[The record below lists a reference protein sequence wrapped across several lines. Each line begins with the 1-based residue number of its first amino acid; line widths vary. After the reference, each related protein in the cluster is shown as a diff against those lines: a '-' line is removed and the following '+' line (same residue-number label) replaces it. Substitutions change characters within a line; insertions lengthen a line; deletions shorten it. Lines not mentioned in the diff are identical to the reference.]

1 MRQKPERWAAY
12 AGVLAV
18 VLWIVGIIVQESG
31 NIPADG
37 ASDAEYLAHIQDD
50 TNSIL
55 TGGWIFMIGCL
66 AFLVFAVVLRDRLAA
81 AEGGSRLFANI
92 AFVGAVAVGVF
103 GLLVSGPEIAAAIS
117 SDDISASTAAALSHL
132 GDAFFVAAELSAILL
147 MLGAGTIALRTALL
161 PKWCALVRLPARHRA
176 RDRADR
182 LGGADLRPALVG
194 ARDDVLPR
202 PPRGAGIAAGRAR
215 VELARL

>member
-31 NIPADG
+31 GVAADG
-37 ASDAEYLAHIQDD
+37 ATDAEYLARIQDD
-50 TNSIL
+50 TNAIL
-55 TGGWIFMIGCL
+55 TGGWIFMLGCL
-66 AFLVFAVVLRDRLAA
+66 AFLVFAIVLRDRLAA
-81 AEGGSRLFANI
+81 AEGGSRLFTNI

-117 SDDISASTAAALSHL
+117 SDDISASTAGALSHL

-147 MLGAGTIALRTALL
+147 MLGAGTIALRTALM
-161 PKWCALVRLPARHRA
+161 PKWWGWFSFLLAIVLVIGPIGWAGLIFGMPLWVLGTTFFLVRREAPAS
-176 RDRADR
+176 
-182 LGGADLRPALVG
+182 LLVAL
-194 ARDDVLPR
+194 
-202 PPRGAGIAAGRAR
+202 
-215 VELARL
+215 ESN